1 MSLPVLQGL
10 GDGVVIFL
18 GIIVALVVIVFAW
31 WSTNVAETRV
41 VGVIYLST
49 SHFNRLLQHLRQTP
63 APAPGHSGT
72 FLTPSVDH
80 NSDSV
85 DALSVARSVPASGD
99 PIHDTPPTS
108 VDVKRDE
115 TSSVPGVCSD
125 QSVDAQDDT
134 RSSHLQECSVA
145 TSRDV
150 CVDAQTAGSHL
161 HSDNCTD
168 LGRLHS
174 TPRGMVLE
182 GCTHMD
188 GRMVDGWWTEASMDH
203 VDDERANSVVQ
214 TIQQP
219 TNPTTNRQHWHH
231 NTDITDIGSSSYLAQ
246 ASRNVHENHE
256 GESDEDGHTL
266 SGGHGG
272 VDDTL
277 EAAQSDDNN
286 VQQNTTSCRACLNL
300 PGASSVSSRD
310 QNTNTASK
318 IYNHELH
325 ECGEFTDMNKAFEE
339 NVASVTSSESLLA
352 TGESIAVSCSN
363 PTDAVLTRNVLRTR
377 QVQAGYVTVRLK
389 YLDDQQRDVQTRLE
403 DTVADFK
410 RYNYSSFISLSA
422 DFVTPLGRYSV

>member
-18 GIIVALVVIVFAW
+18 GILVALVVIVFAW

-63 APAPGHSGT
+63 APAPGHSAT

-85 DALSVARSVPASGD
+85 DALSVARSVPASSD

-115 TSSVPGVCSD
+115 TSSVPGGCSD

-161 HSDNCTD
+161 HSESCTD
-168 LGRLHS
+168 LGTLHS

-188 GRMVDGWWTEASMDH
+188 SRMVDGWWTEASMDQ

-219 TNPTTNRQHWHH
+219 TNPITNRQHLHH

-256 GESDEDGHTL
+256 GESDEDGHIL

-352 TGESIAVSCSN
+352 TGESIAVGCSN
-363 PTDAVLTRNVLRTR
+363 PADAVLTRNVLRTR

-410 RYNYSSFISLSA
+410 RYITIIPLSFH
-422 DFVTPLGRYSV
+422 